1 MRKLVKLWF
10 AGAMQVWKNDGLPAQ
25 ICNKCSAKLHISF
38 QFKKQCEKSDAKL
51 RLHISNTPE
60 KGEKENPKPAIVV
73 EQNSQQIQIQHE
85 PPQIHQQQ
93 QQLSIQVQSTQ
104 AQPQQLHEQPH
115 QAQQHQVVQQQVL
128 TEATQPMGHQ
138 IFPQSNCVYIECAP
152 LFEDN
157 LAPTTQT
164 LTQINYNDYK
174 NHIPIGWY
182 LQLILCMLI
191 Q

>member
-1 MRKLVKLWF
+1 MTKLWF
-10 AGAMQVWKNDGLPAQ
+10 GGSVQVWKNDGLPAQ

-51 RLHISNTPE
+51 RSYITNTPE
-60 KGEKENPKPAIVV
+60 KAEEEKAKPVV
-73 EQNSQQIQIQHE
+73 VSEQNSQQIQMQHE
-85 PPQIHQQQ
+85 QTQPIQIHPQH
-93 QQLSIQVQSTQ
+93 QQLSIQVQSTPTQ
-104 AQPQQLHEQPH
+104 SQQLHEQAN
-115 QAQQHQVVQQQVL
+115 QAQQHQVVQQHVL
-128 TEATQPMGHQ
+128 TDATQPMGHQ

-182 LQLILCMLI
+182 LQLILCMLL

>member
-1 MRKLVKLWF
+1 MKLWSG
-10 AGAMQVWKNDGLPAQ
+10 GAVQVWKNDGLPAQ

-51 RLHISNTPE
+51 RSYANTPE
-60 KGEKENPKPAIVV
+60 KAEEDKPAPAIVV
-73 EQNSQQIQIQHE
+73 EQNSQQIQVHHE
-85 PPQIHQQQ
+85 PAAQIHQQQ

-128 TEATQPMGHQ
+128 TEATQQPMGHQ

-157 LAPTTQT
+157 LAQTTQT

-182 LQLILCMLI
+182 LQLVLCMLT